1 MPKLTEEML
10 DLLEESFSQEELK
23 EMSQEEKIEFCLL
36 DNEYSKQSYDD
47 LIALQG
53 RY

>member
-1 MPKLTEEML
+1 MTKLTEEML
-10 DLLEESFSQEELK
+10 DFLDDCFSQEELK
-23 EMSQEEKIEFCLL
+23 EMSDKEKVEFCLL
-36 DNEYSKQSYDD
+36 DNEYSARSYDD